1 MRAYH
6 SRHATDKIFDDFLG
20 YDLVPKE
27 LRERI
32 EQQIIPEIF
41 LPGTSTI
48 VSRARYTEDTLVE
61 AIRHGVKQYVILG
74 AGMDAFAF
82 RRSDLMEQ
90 LRVFEVD
97 HPTPQEYKL
106 RRFAELGWKYTE
118 NLHFI
123 PIDFTNT

>member
-1 MRAYH
+1 MLPTKSLMTFWDMIWY
-6 SRHATDKIFDDFLG
+6 
-20 YDLVPKE
+20 
-27 LRERI
+27 LRNCEKGLNNRLSLR
-32 EQQIIPEIF
+32 F

-97 HPTPQEYKL
+97 HPTTQEYKL

>member
-1 MRAYH
+1 MPIIPDMLN
-6 SRHATDKIFDDFLG
+6 DKIFDDFLG

-41 LPGTSTI
+41 TRNQYYCQPCK
-48 VSRARYTEDTLVE
+48 VHRRYPSRSYQARSK
-61 AIRHGVKQYVILG
+61 AICNFG
-74 AGMDAFAF
+74 AGMDAYAF

-97 HPTPQEYKL
+97 HPTTQEYKL